1 MEVLNNQQSKVP
13 SSLRGFLRYLNIKQ
27 PIDTY
32 HIGFV
37 IGPRINAGGRMTS
50 PYDSLYSLL
59 YSGEKQIPY
68 LENLEQI
75 NTERRAIQESMF
87 KQAEQ
92 LINLDKKFLVASSD
106 EFHEGIVGIVSG
118 RLTEKYNKPSMIM
131 KIDHEKHSAVASL
144 R

>member
-1 MEVLNNQQSKVP
+1 
-13 SSLRGFLRYLNIKQ
+13 
-27 PIDTY
+27 
-32 HIGFV
+32 
-37 IGPRINAGGRMTS
+37 MTS

-75 NTERRAIQESMF
+75 NTERRSIQEQMF
-87 KQAEQ
+87 KLAEQ
-92 LINLDKKFLVASSD
+92 NIDLDKKFLVVHSE

-118 RLTEKYNKPSMIM
+118 RLTEKYNKPSMVM
-131 KIDHEKHSAVASL
+131 KIDQEKHSAVASL

>member
-1 MEVLNNQQSKVP
+1 
-13 SSLRGFLRYLNIKQ
+13 
-27 PIDTY
+27 
-32 HIGFV
+32 
-37 IGPRINAGGRMTS
+37 MTS